1 MTPEQALHLLAAA
14 PVRIA
19 KATAG
24 LTPEQLVTPPDPG
37 EWSVNEVL
45 AHLRSCSDVW
55 GDAAQAIADGATTLR
70 AVNPRTWIKQTD
82 YPKTPFAVSFAAY
95 RRQRDELVAFLTSLP
110 DDVWARTA
118 TITGAGKPLKR
129 SVLDYADWIARH
141 ERAHLKQIE
150 GP

>member
-14 PVRIA
+14 PVRIGT
-19 KATAG
+19 ATAG
-24 LTPEQLVTPPDPG
+24 RTANQLVTPPEPG

-55 GDAAQAIADGATTLR
+55 GDAARAIAEGATTLR
-70 AVNPRTWIKQTD
+70 ALNPRTWIKQTD
-82 YPKTPFAVSFAAY
+82 YPKTPFASSFAAY
-95 RRQRDELVAFLTSLP
+95 KSQREELVAFLTSLP

-118 TITGAGKPLKR
+118 TITGAGNPLKR

-141 ERAHLKQIE
+141 ERSHFKQIE
-150 GP
+150 GA